1 MGVMDNIRENIRNR
15 RMPMAS
21 TKMAIGQFGKG
32 RVPANL
38 IPTADELRRHISRGT
53 LPRQLTREQAISIG
67 ESGIWK
73 SWTDEQIVRLQ
84 LFQEN
89 IAIPFPQ
96 YHAAL
101 SRVLGRPIL
110 THEFSSAGTP
120 RLQREYLKMEP
131 TRAPGEILGSFR
143 IGKEY

>member
-1 MGVMDNIRENIRNR
+1 MGGFDNIRENIRNR

-21 TKMAIGQFGKG
+21 TKKIIGRSGG
-32 RVPANL
+32 LRLPTNL
-38 IPTADELRRHISRGT
+38 ILTADELRRDLSRGII
-53 LPRQLTREQAISIG
+53 PQQLTREQAIFIG
-67 ESGIWK
+67 ESKMWE
-73 SWTDEQIVRLQ
+73 SWTDDQIVRLQ

-120 RLQREYLKMEP
+120 HLQREYLKIESAR
-131 TRAPGEILGSFR
+131 TPGEILRNFK
-143 IGKEY
+143 IGEG